1 MCVGPDKPQYNLSY
15 QCLTSKETRKA
26 LRKYLETD
34 PILAEEIRAL
44 VGPRIQSTP
53 PVDIGM
59 SGINITDGDDVPEA
73 EQDQEEDDIDDDT
86 GVALLVVVD
95 RILRVRVHDSSG
107 RWVAKTGVEMDGEAR
122 ISAGNAEEDIWAYN
136 PRGEL

>member
-1 MCVGPDKPQYNLSY
+1 
-15 QCLTSKETRKA
+15 
-26 LRKYLETD
+26 
-34 PILAEEIRAL
+34 
-44 VGPRIQSTP
+44 
-53 PVDIGM
+53 M
-59 SGINITDGDDVPEA
+59 SGVNITDGDDVPEA

-86 GVALLVVVD
+86 GVALPVVVD
-95 RILRVRVHDSSG
+95 RVLRVRVRDSSG